1 MTLDR
6 RGFLK
11 AAGAQAGLVAAAPM
25 ALEAVLAERR
35 PPAVLQQAPD
45 VAVIGAGAWGGWTAF
60 YLRELGA
67 NVTLVDQYGPGNARA
82 TSGDESRGIRSSYG
96 QRELWV
102 RWANEAI
109 QRWKRWDEEWSK
121 TVRMQLFFP
130 TGDVI
135 VRVEW
140 EPFLDDTKKSW
151 DRLGI
156 AYERLTAD
164 EVKRRWPVIGVE
176 GMTVALFETNAGV
189 ARARRSCEAV
199 AEVFRQKGGRIVIGR
214 ASLGKRAGRRLNDV
228 TLTTANPLRAGSFV
242 FACGPWL
249 PKALPDVMT
258 NRMRIPMGYVF
269 YYGVPPEDP
278 RFTFPNL
285 PSYNFPG
292 VTGWPA
298 LPPDHRGFRVRGGG
312 GSGPG
317 RAVED
322 PDLSDRWVD
331 STGFERQRRFLEQR
345 FPLLKNAP
353 IVQTHACHYES
364 TVSRNFIVDRY
375 PGLDNVWIAGG
386 GNAEGFKMGP
396 VIGEYI
402 AQRVLQKRTDPT
414 IDEQLKLAPGT
425 FDPRPPRGDE
435 DDVLFQEMAGVG

>member
-1 MTLDR
+1 MSLDR
-6 RGFLK
+6 RDFLK
-11 AAGAQAGLVAAAPM
+11 VAGAHASLIAATPAV
-25 ALEAVLAERR
+25 LEASLAERR
-35 PPAVLQQAPD
+35 PPAALSRAAD
-45 VAVIGAGAWGGWTAF
+45 VVVIGAGAWGGWTAF

-96 QRELWV
+96 QREQWV
-102 RWANEAI
+102 RWASQAI
-109 QRWKRWDEEWSK
+109 ERWKRWDEEWSRPL
-121 TVRMQLFFP
+121 RMQLFFT

-135 VRVEW
+135 LRAEW

-156 AYERLTAD
+156 RYEQLTAD
-164 EVKRRWPVIGVE
+164 EVKYRWPVIGTE
-176 GMTVALFETNAGV
+176 GMTVALFETDAGV

-199 AEVFRQKGGRIVIGR
+199 AEVVRQKGGTILIGR
-214 ASLGKRAGRRLNDV
+214 AALGGRTGNRLNDI
-228 TLTTANPLRAGSFV
+228 TLTTGEPLRADAYV

-258 NRMRIPMGYVF
+258 NRMRLPMGYVF
-269 YYGVPPEDP
+269 YYGVPPEDA

-312 GSGPG
+312 GTGPG
-317 RAVED
+317 AGVQD

-345 FPLLKNAP
+345 FPLLKDAP

-364 TVSRNFIVDRY
+364 TVSRNFIVDRH
-375 PGLDNVWIAGG
+375 PDLENVWIAGG

-402 AQRVLQKRTDPT
+402 AQRVLQLPTDPAL
-414 IDEQLKLAPGT
+414 DEQFKLAPGT
-425 FDPRPPRGDE
+425 FETRAPGE
-435 DDVLFQEMAGVG
+435 DDELLQEMADAL